1 MAFIQAS
8 RRRIRAAAAVTT
20 VALLAAGC
28 SSSAP
33 SGGASSKASS
43 PSAAITVLRQR
54 LVAFEKPLGPD
65 EAQRAFEGLSAAMAG
80 ISEDSLSIELV
91 TWQLRQL
98 STPEGRKTYLANNS
112 VLNGH
117 ILPAG
122 GTSAPSAPTLGA
134 AATPGPGRGEQPAV
148 YRDTPNAGAGL
159 SFYFVNGVLNDH
171 VSAGEGKDLLESSL
185 TQTLGF
191 PVKVNLIFNASGA
204 DIAWYTYNV
213 CQHAQAVTANHP
225 IPETAQ
231 LVKNACGIAAFGTVA
246 LPERIVADVGKLFLQ
261 KTLDPNFASDPVN
274 ATLLAPVQKDLQ
286 SGKRVVL
293 ISHSEGGLYLRNA
306 LSRIGAGAP
315 VGAVFIAPPFGTGQ
329 ELNANPTRYVMFNW
343 DWLLMDTGVP
353 GGQISHVDPTVEAA
367 APQVVY
373 DGSIKSRF
381 DIHYLAN
388 YLYCGSASAKQIG
401 DRTREVVD
409 YVNSVPASRGAA
421 RPQLPGAP
429 GEAPPHGDVLLPQ
442 QAEVCP
448 VPQPSSESPSAAPS
462 TAAPSSPTETPTTP
476 TAAPSSPTETPTTP
490 TAAPSS
496 PTETPT
502 TETPTETPSSPSPAA
517 AYYVFILTNVADPG
531 NILVGTFDDVSGK
544 RTCDFID
551 GGQCADAGG
560 ADVPVQFTT
569 KLGPYPT
576 LQDAQAAYCA
586 NAANP
591 HVGPGGAG
599 TKVDIFG
606 GSYWAD
612 NISFSCPTTP

>member
-1 MAFIQAS
+1 MAFIQAGH
-8 RRRIRAAAAVTT
+8 RRSIRAAAVVTT
-20 VALLAAGC
+20 AALLAAGC

-33 SGGASSKASS
+33 GGGASSKASS
-43 PSAAITVLRQR
+43 PSAAIAMLRQR
-54 LVAFEKPLGPD
+54 LAALEKPLGPD
-65 EAQRAFEGLSAAMAG
+65 EAQRAFEGLSVAMTG

-91 TWQLRQL
+91 NWQLQQL

-112 VLNGH
+112 ALNGH

-134 AATPGPGRGEQPAV
+134 AATPGRGRAEQPAA
-148 YRDTPNAGAGL
+148 YHDTPNAGAGL
-159 SFYFVNGVLNDH
+159 SFYFVNGVLNDA
-171 VSAGEGKDLLESSL
+171 VSAGEGKGLLESSL
-185 TQTLGF
+185 TQMLGF
-191 PVKVNLIFNASGA
+191 PVNVNLIFNASGA

-225 IPETAQ
+225 IPETEQ
-231 LVKNACGIAAFGTVA
+231 LVKAVCVISAAGAVA
-246 LPERIVADVGKLFLQ
+246 LPQRMIADVGKLFLQ

-274 ATLLAPVQKDLQ
+274 AMLLDPVTHDLQ

-373 DGSIKSRF
+373 DGSVKSRF

-421 RPQLPGAP
+421 RPQLPGAS
-429 GEAPPHGDVLLPQ
+429 GAAALHGDGLLPQ
-442 QAEVCP
+442 QTEVCP
-448 VPQPSSESPSAAPS
+448 VPQPSSE
-462 TAAPSSPTETPTTP
+462 TPTTQ
-476 TAAPSSPTETPTTP
+476 TPSETP
-490 TAAPSS
+490 A
-496 PTETPT
+496 
-502 TETPTETPSSPSPAA
+502 TPTESPSTSSETPATPTESPSTSSETPATPTPSA
-517 AYYVFILTNVADPG
+517 AYYVFVLTNVSGG
-531 NILVGTFDDVSGK
+531 NIFVGTLQDVQGA
-544 RTCDFID
+544 RTCDFVD
-551 GGQCADAGG
+551 GGLCAPAGG
-560 ADVPVQFTT
+560 QDVPVQYTVG
-569 KLGPYPT
+569 LGPYPT
-576 LQDAQAAYCA
+576 LVDAQAAYCA
-586 NAANP
+586 NAADP
-591 HVGPGGAG
+591 HTGPGGAG

-612 NISFSCPTTP
+612 NINFTCPVTPSP